1 MNNPVPFRRP
11 RVLYA
16 GLLVLALAGLLAQR
30 YATAWGGGVPPDS
43 TQYIEGARSLRRGE
57 GISAPDGAGKP
68 TPITLWPPLM
78 PVLLAAPGLL
88 GLEAADAG
96 RWLTGLLLAAN
107 VLFMGVVLARATGDS
122 AWAAWTGGALM
133 LLSPD
138 LFEVHTWVWSEP
150 LFILLSLSGGVA
162 LAAFAERPSARG
174 FWVAAA
180 AAALAGLTRFAGA

>member
-1 MNNPVPFRRP
+1 MNNPSPHPRP
-11 RVLYA
+11 LGLYA
-16 GLLVLALAGLLAQR
+16 GLAALALVGLLAQR
-30 YATAWGGGVPPDS
+30 YATAWGGGVSPDS
-43 TQYIEGARSLRRGE
+43 TQYIEGARSLLRGE

-96 RWLTGLLLAAN
+96 RWLTGLLFAAN
-107 VLFMGVVLARATGDS
+107 ILAIGLTLARATGNS
-122 AWAAWTGGALM
+122 ALAAWTGGALM

-150 LFILLSLSGGVA
+150 LFILLSLGGCA
-162 LAAFAERPSARG
+162 LLAAFLERPSAS
-174 FWVAAA
+174 
-180 AAALAGLTRFAGA
+180 